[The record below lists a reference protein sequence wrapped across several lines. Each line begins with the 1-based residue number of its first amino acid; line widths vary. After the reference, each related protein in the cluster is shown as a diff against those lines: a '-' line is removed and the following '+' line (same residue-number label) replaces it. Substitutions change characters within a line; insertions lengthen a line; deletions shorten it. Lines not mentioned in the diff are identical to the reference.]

1 MKTKPRKNAKA
12 VRKNSLPPLPY
23 LWERLTAD
31 DFAQAVRASDGV
43 ALLPLGCL
51 EKHGRH
57 LPLGTDVL
65 IASELCR
72 RAASMEPAVVV
83 PCPPFGLV
91 SEVRNGPGTL
101 ALRADT
107 LLAMLR
113 DLCADLA
120 RNGLTKIVIVNGHG
134 GNQELLRYFLR
145 ERLEEDCPY
154 ALYLFRPEW
163 RGDEE
168 KRYAA
173 MIGRDALP
181 ECGHACIQETPE
193 VMAIAPE
200 TVRMDRVVPDETH
213 RLGRLAALREAFLST
228 SVDWYA
234 DYPAQIAGDPTG
246 STPELGEWLLSLHAD
261 KLVRAIRAVRADAA
275 APAILAE
282 YQARSRAPLRPS

>member
-1 MKTKPRKNAKA
+1 MNDKA
-12 VRKNSLPPLPY
+12 NGHSGDAPSRPY

-31 DFAQAVRASDGV
+31 DFAKAVRASKGV

-57 LPLGTDVL
+57 LPLGTDIL

-72 RAASMEPAVVV
+72 RAASVEPTVVA

-101 ALRADT
+101 ALCADT
-107 LLAMLR
+107 LLALLR

-120 RNGLTKIVIVNGHG
+120 RNGLTKIVLVNGHG

-145 ERLEEDCPY
+145 ERLEEESAY
-154 ALYLFRPEW
+154 TLYLFRPEW

-173 MIGRDALP
+173 MLGRDALP

-200 TVRMDRVVPDETH
+200 TVHMERVVPGETH
-213 RLGRLAALREAFLST
+213 RLGRLAALREAFLAT

-246 STPELGEWLLSLHAD
+246 STPALGEWLLSLHAD

-275 APAILAE
+275 TPAILAE
-282 YQARSRAPLRPS
+282 YQTRSRAPL

>member
-1 MKTKPRKNAKA
+1 
-12 VRKNSLPPLPY
+12 
-23 LWERLTAD
+23 
-31 DFAQAVRASDGV
+31 
-43 ALLPLGCL
+43 
-51 EKHGRH
+51 
-57 LPLGTDVL
+57 
-65 IASELCR
+65 
-72 RAASMEPAVVV
+72 V

-134 GNQELLRYFLR
+134 GNQELLGYFLR
-145 ERLEEDCPY
+145 ERLDEERPY

-163 RGDEE
+163 RGDEIR
-168 KRYAA
+168 RYAA
-173 MIGRDALP
+173 MLGLDDLP

-193 VMAIAPE
+193 VMVVAPE
-200 TVRMDRVVPDETH
+200 TVHMDRVVPEETH

-234 DYPAQIAGDPTG
+234 NYPNQIAGDPTG
-246 STPELGEWLLSLHAD
+246 SMPELGEWLLSLHAD
-261 KLVRAIRAVRADAA
+261 KLVRAIRAARADAVT
-275 APAILAE
+275 PALLAE
-282 YQARSRAPLRPS
+282 YQARSRDPLGTQKGRRP